1 MAINTQ
7 EMHDRKFE
15 KYHVVDET
23 RFETLFVDAFNRVLS
38 DLGAKAFSL
47 VPDITN
53 LDDTVGLSQG
63 YYGAISTGLDY
74 YIEADHEFG
83 TDDSRILFGRYAD
96 AQKNAQLN
104 YHQDNETTAQ
114 LGSIK

>member
-7 EMHDRKFE
+7 ELHDRKFE
-15 KYHVVDET
+15 KYHVVDES
-23 RFETLFVDAFNRVLS
+23 RFEAAFIDSFNRVLS
-38 DLGAKAFSL
+38 DLRSKAFST

-63 YYGAISTGLDY
+63 YYSALSTGLDY
-74 YIEADHEFG
+74 YIETDHEFG
-83 TDDSRILFGRYAD
+83 TDDTRILFGRYAD
-96 AQKNAQLN
+96 GQKNAQLN
-104 YHQDNETTAQ
+104 YHQDNETTSQ